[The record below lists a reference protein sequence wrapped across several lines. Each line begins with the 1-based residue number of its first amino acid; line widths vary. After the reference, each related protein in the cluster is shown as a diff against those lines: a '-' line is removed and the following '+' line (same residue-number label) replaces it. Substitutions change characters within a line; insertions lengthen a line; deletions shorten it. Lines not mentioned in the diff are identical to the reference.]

1 MRASRRVPIAVLA
14 MLTAVGSATAAAAA
28 AAGRGAT
35 AAPGTPVAATAPPRD
50 AASARAAAPPRGTPP
65 ETGRIAGRT
74 YGGWSAVWWR
84 EAFAIPAGQNP
95 LTESGSANCG
105 LGDGR
110 VRFLFG
116 TFTTT
121 EQSSGK
127 VVGIAH
133 RRCVVPAGALLFLPS
148 INGECSTAEGTV
160 GTAAALRACAKG
172 QEDAVDPANL
182 RLTVDGVPLTTHRS
196 ASPTFTF
203 RLPRHSVIGKPA
215 QRARASAD
223 GYWAML
229 APLGP
234 RVKPHVLV
242 FGGSVTSPDGSFT
255 FTTKVTYR
263 ITVVPR

>member
-1 MRASRRVPIAVLA
+1 MRVTRRVPIAVVAILA
-14 MLTAVGSATAAAAA
+14 AAVPATAAAPTAA
-28 AAGRGAT
+28 SHPARGAAGGA
-35 AAPGTPVAATAPPRD
+35 PTAP
-50 AASARAAAPPRGTPP
+50 AGGVALVRAAARPRVIPP
-65 ETGRIAGRT
+65 ERGRIAGRT

-95 LTESGSANCG
+95 LTESGPANCG

-121 EQSSGK
+121 EQPSGK

-148 INGECSTAEGTV
+148 INGECSTAEGTA

-172 QEDAVDPANL
+172 QEDAVDPSNL
-182 RLTVDGVPLTTHRS
+182 RLTVDGVPLTTHRA
-196 ASPTFTF
+196 ASPIFTF

>member
-14 MLTAVGSATAAAAA
+14 ILAAGASATAAEAT
-28 AAGRGAT
+28 AAGRAAV
-35 AAPGTPVAATAPPRD
+35 AAPSTRAAPTAPARG
-50 AASARAAAPPRGTPP
+50 AARARAAAPPRVIPP
-65 ETGRIAGRT
+65 ERGRIAGRT

-84 EAFAIPAGQNP
+84 EAFTIPAGQNP
-95 LTESGSANCG
+95 LTESGPANCG

-116 TFTTT
+116 TFTTA
-121 EQSSGK
+121 EQPSGN

-133 RRCVVPAGALLFLPS
+133 RRCVIPAGSLLFLPS
-148 INGECSTAEGTV
+148 INGECSTAEGTA

-172 QEDAVDPANL
+172 QEDPVDPARL
-182 RLTVDGVPLTTHRS
+182 ELTVDGVPLTTHR
-196 ASPTFTF
+196 AVSPIFTF
-203 RLPRHSVIGKPA
+203 RLPRHSVIGKPP

-229 APLGP
+229 APLTP
-234 RVKPHVLV
+234 RATPHVLV